1 MNPQPLPP
9 LRIAIVDDEDPA
21 RSRLRDLLADCAEK
35 LPLEIVGEAA
45 SGSEA
50 LELVSLQPC
59 DVVLLDVR
67 MPGMDGIEAAQHLRK
82 FEPAPAVIFTTAYD
96 AYALKAFEV
105 HAVDYLLKPIRA
117 ARLAEAL
124 AKVRVAPAP
133 APKAAALDELRRGA
147 RVALSASERGKV
159 HLIPVANIIF
169 LRAEL
174 KYVTARTSEREF
186 LLDES
191 LTKLEEEFAD
201 KFVRVHRSCLV
212 ARAAIIGFERSA
224 GAGASSEGGQWEVL
238 LKGTGERIAVSRR
251 QQHIVREIQNNK

>member
-1 MNPQPLPP
+1 MNPSPLPSP

-45 SGSEA
+45 SGREA
-50 LELVSLQPC
+50 LELVAQQPC

-82 FEPAPAVIFTTAYD
+82 FDPAPAIIFTTAYD

-105 HAVDYLLKPIRA
+105 HAIDYLLKPIRA

-124 AKVRVAPAP
+124 ALVRVAV
-133 APKAAALDELRRGA
+133 APKPQVLTALRRA
-147 RVALSASERGKV
+147 PRVALSASERGKV
-159 HLIPVANIIF
+159 HLIPVAQIIF

-174 KYVTARTSEREF
+174 KYVTARTREREY

-191 LTKLEEEFAD
+191 LSKLEEEFAAQ
-201 KFVRVHRSCLV
+201 FVRVHRSCLV
-212 ARAAIIGFERSA
+212 ARAAIAGFERSKGD
-224 GAGASSEGGQWEVL
+224 GAGGDGGQWEVL
-238 LKGTGERIAVSRR
+238 LNGSDERIAVSRR
-251 QQHIVREIQNNK
+251 QQHIVREIK